1 MSDSLSRSSGVSGA
15 SVAAL
20 LAPTAPPEPL
30 SVIAARVGATL
41 RTRGETVAVTESSA
55 GGLVS
60 AALLAVPGASAYF
73 LGGAIVYSRRAGKGL
88 LGLTADDMVGIRGET
103 EPYAQLVAGKA
114 RDIHRATWGIS
125 ESGAAGPVGSPYGDP
140 AGRVCLA
147 VVGATVMRE
156 TVVTG
161 ETDRATNMDLF
172 ARYLLVL
179 FERTLDAQGTDPE

>member
-1 MSDSLSRSSGVSGA
+1 MIERFSMSDL
-15 SVAAL
+15 
-20 LAPTAPPEPL
+20 PEPL
-30 SVIAARVGATL
+30 ALIAARVGAIL
-41 RTRGETVAVTESSA
+41 RARGETVAVTESSA

-60 AALLAVPGASAYF
+60 AALLAIPGASAYF
-73 LGGAIVYSRRAGKGL
+73 LGGAVVYSRRAGKGL
-88 LGLTADDMVGIRGET
+88 LGLTADDMAGLRGET

-147 VVGATVMRE
+147 VVGDSVALETVM
-156 TVVTG
+156 TG

-172 ARYLLVL
+172 ARHLLTL
-179 FERTLDAQGTDPE
+179 FDEALHGLA